1 MLVLFVQMFESE
13 EKKTRLSRLANHS
26 GTYSNKPIAKLQ
38 KTFSEGPGSG
48 GPTKTL
54 HTDIIKNIT
63 AGDLSFSLLFSMT
76 QQTMIATRHFFF
88 SPSNTRRVLIKEKK
102 GTPKELQTQARLN
115 QMDCNS

>member
-13 EKKTRLSRLANHS
+13 EKKTRLSRLAHHS

-76 QQTMIATRHFFF
+76 QQTMIATRHFF
-88 SPSNTRRVLIKEKK
+88 SAQVTPEESLSKKKKEHQKSYK
-102 GTPKELQTQARLN
+102 PRQ
-115 QMDCNS
+115 D